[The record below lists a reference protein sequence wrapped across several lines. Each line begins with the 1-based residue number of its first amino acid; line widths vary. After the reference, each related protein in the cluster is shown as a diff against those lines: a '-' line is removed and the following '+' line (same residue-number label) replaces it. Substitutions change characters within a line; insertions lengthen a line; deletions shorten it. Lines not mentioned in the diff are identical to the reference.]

1 MRARYRVAAGN
12 EARPP
17 AARAAGSS
25 GARWLE
31 QGKTGQR
38 GRKLF
43 PAERRRTRHKV
54 GWRRNSL
61 KVLSRNVRQAM
72 AAMAGQL
79 LFRCV
84 RRLALVAE
92 VSCPACAISFREG
105 EFTTGAVDHRKQQ
118 PDHQQQDEGQPSE
131 PRSKSCSNVV
141 VSQSHHMTS
150 LAARRG
156 TCGALYIKQRGR
168 VRGHKSARVKPGLP
182 PWGPHVRFRQV
193 QTLVRQ
199 ASPLVKLRNS
209 A

>member
-43 PAERRRTRHKV
+43 LAERRRTRHKV

-92 VSCPACAISFREG
+92 VSCPACAIEG

-131 PRSKSCSNVV
+131 PPPKSCSNAVG
-141 VSQSHHMTS
+141 SQSHHMTS
-150 LAARRG
+150 LAARCG

-168 VRGHKSARVKPGLP
+168 VRGHKSARGQTRTSSLGAARASAECRLGPG
-182 PWGPHVRFRQV
+182 GQSVG
-193 QTLVRQ
+193 Q
-199 ASPLVKLRNS
+199 A
-209 A
+209 AQFCH